1 MKYKS
6 AKGTTINIPDG
17 LTAKQIADIKKDAD
31 AGYGT
36 RAQQTADALG
46 KKLTNNPAPQP
57 QAPAPNNQPPPS
69 QSGPARDPT
78 KVRRYEEAINRIKKL
93 QKDTPEY
100 QKNADIIKSIGTE
113 YGFQWQDKADY
124 NASPS
129 QQDNSVSIGTA
140 PTVPAETNTNAEAAA
155 AGATGQGTGTTTNA
169 GVSGGSGAGVTT
181 GAENNTDGTTN
192 ANAASATLSAAEAED
207 WRKNWLAEHPDEM
220 DEYGNILRYTMDPD
234 GTIHR
239 EIIQGEKGKFFS
251 DQAKAAAEGFKGDEN
266 RKAAEEATYNTLT
279 KYYDRDMAR
288 ERETTQQEMANRGIP
303 YDSAAE
309 HDVNSKNLYGRTLG
323 TLNEKYRGLKDS
335 ASQQAVLSGNQAYET
350 DVKARD
356 TAIRDALAGSAAYG
370 SKYGAYGNS
379 VYTDNAGNVL
389 DIIKLT
395 AQQYA
400 TKYGMDLAEAQ
411 SLRDQ
416 ASKDATLAAQVTQW
430 EKENN
435 LGTKT
440 LAANVAD
447 WKKKNAIAAAA
458 VAKSGSGGSG
468 GSGGSSGG
476 SSSGSSG
483 GGFELPS

>member
-6 AKGTTINIPDG
+6 SKGTIVNIPDG
-17 LTAKQIADIKKDAD
+17 LTPQQIAAIKKDAD

-46 KKLTNNPAPQP
+46 KKLTTNPAPQP

-69 QSGPARDPT
+69 QSGPARDPA
-78 KVRRYEEAINRIKKL
+78 KVRKYEEAINRIKKV
-93 QKDTPEY
+93 QKGTPEY

-124 NASPS
+124 NAPAVGSNNDQVVGGDAAP
-129 QQDNSVSIGTA
+129 GTSS
-140 PTVPAETNTNAEAAA
+140 NAAAAAAAA
-155 AGATGQGTGTTTNA
+155 AGATGTTTAA
-169 GVSGGSGAGVTT
+169 GISGGSGAGIAT
-181 GAENNTDGTTN
+181 GAENNPDGTTN
-192 ANAASATLSAAEAED
+192 AGAASATVSAAEAED
-207 WRKNWLAEHPDEM
+207 WRRNWLAEHPDEM
-220 DEYGNILRYTMDPD
+220 DENGNILQYTMDPD

-239 EIIQGEKGKFFS
+239 EIREGERAKFFS

-266 RKAAEEATYNTLT
+266 RKAAEEATYSTLT

-288 ERETTQQEMANRGIP
+288 DRERAQQEMANRGIP
-303 YDSAAE
+303 YDPAAE
-309 HDVNSKNLYGRTLG
+309 QDPNTKNLYGRTLG
-323 TLNEKYRGLKDS
+323 GLNERYRGLKDT
-335 ASQQAVLSGNQAYET
+335 ARQQAILSGNQAYET

-400 TKYGMDLAEAQ
+400 TKYGMDLADAQ
-411 SLRDQ
+411 SLRDK

-447 WKKKNAIAAAA
+447 WKRKNEIAAAA
-458 VAKSGSGGSG
+458 VAKSGSGG
-468 GSGGSSGG
+468 GGSSGG

-483 GGFELPS
+483 GGGFELPS

>member
-6 AKGTTINIPDG
+6 SKGTIVNIPDG
-17 LTAKQIADIKKDAD
+17 LTPQQIAAIKKDAD

-46 KKLTNNPAPQP
+46 KKLATNPAPQP

-69 QSGPARDPT
+69 QSGPARDPA
-78 KVRRYEEAINRIKKL
+78 KVRKYEEAINRIKKV
-93 QKDTPEY
+93 QKGTPEY

-124 NASPS
+124 NAPAIGSNND
-129 QQDNSVSIGTA
+129 QVVSGDAA
-140 PTVPAETNTNAEAAA
+140 PGISSNAAAAAA
-155 AGATGQGTGTTTNA
+155 AGATGANPGPTP
-169 GVSGGSGAGVTT
+169 GVTT
-181 GAENNTDGTTN
+181 GRENDPTGPVNSTEASTTV
-192 ANAASATLSAAEAED
+192 AAAEEAD

-220 DEYGNILRYTMDPD
+220 DEYGNTVHYEINPD

-239 EIIQGEKGKFFS
+239 TITQGEKGKFFS
-251 DQAKAAAEGFKGDEN
+251 DQAKAAAEGFKGDED
-266 RKAAEEATYNTLT
+266 RKAAEEATYSTLT

-288 ERETTQQEMANRGIP
+288 DRERAQQEMANRGIP
-303 YDSAAE
+303 YDPAAE
-309 HDVNSKNLYGRTLG
+309 QDPNTKNLYGRTLG
-323 TLNEKYRGLKDS
+323 ALNERYRGLKDT
-335 ASQQAVLSGNQAYET
+335 AAQQAVLSGDQAYKTSVEAI
-350 DVKARD
+350 DI
-356 TAIRDALAGSAAYG
+356 AIRDALAGSAAYG

-400 TKYGMDLAEAQ
+400 TKYGMDLADAQ
-411 SLRDQ
+411 SLRDK

-447 WKKKNAIAAAA
+447 WKRKNEIAAAA
-458 VAKSGSGGSG
+458 VAKSGSGG
-468 GSGGSSGG
+468 GGSSGG

-483 GGFELPS
+483 GGGFELPS